1 MTTDPLVQEL
11 VAELETI
18 PIIDV
23 HTHLVGSRL
32 GARGLHDILLY
43 HMAVSDLY
51 TAGCPTGRRLT
62 EYPGWPSREEAHQ
75 RLREALPFLKFVQN
89 TSTSWGIRTLL
100 ADLYHWREPVTED
113 NWQKL
118 DDLIRERADDQTWHH
133 QILRRLNIR
142 RVGTE
147 WARRE
152 QGQGDSVLQY
162 ALEWGFFTRCQW
174 GEYDTA
180 LYELEKCWGKN
191 PGSPSPIG
199 AGGRPATERTIKTLA
214 DVHAAIDHYVAQFP
228 PQVLATAT
236 HLSTDLDLEVVD
248 EGQMETALKNRA
260 QAGHRERDIYAS
272 YINERYLRALEKARP
287 EVVFQFSF
295 GAEPLPHET
304 GSRLD
309 QRSIRQLG
317 ELITR
322 HPGLRFQCL
331 LSSQHAHQ
339 SLCTLARELPNLSLA
354 GYWWHN
360 FFPSIIRK
368 TMAERLEMLPLNKQ
382 VGFFSD
388 AYCVD
393 WVYGK
398 TMIVRRCLAQV
409 LAEQL
414 RQGWYTRQAALDI
427 ARAILYETPQQLLGF
442 KPAPVLST

>member
-1 MTTDPLVQEL
+1 MTADPLVQDL
-11 VAELETI
+11 VAELATV

-23 HTHLVGSRL
+23 HTHLVGPKL

-51 TAGCPTGRRLT
+51 AAGCPSGRRLT

-75 RLREALPFLKFVQN
+75 RLREALPYLRYVQN
-89 TSTSWGIRTLL
+89 TSTSWGTRTIL
-100 ADLYHWREPVTED
+100 ADLYDWREPVTES
-113 NWQKL
+113 NWETL
-118 DDLIRERADDQTWHH
+118 DSLICERADDVAWHH
-133 QILRRLNIR
+133 QILRRLNVR
-142 RVGTE
+142 RVGAE

-152 QGQGDSVLQY
+152 GGEGDSVLQY

-180 LYELEKCWGKN
+180 LYELEKCWGNK

-199 AGGRPATERTIKTLA
+199 AGKRPTPERQIKSLA

-236 HLSTDLDLEVVD
+236 HLSIDLDLTPVD
-248 EGQMETALKNRA
+248 EAQMEAALKNRA
-260 QAGHRERDIYAS
+260 QAGPRERDVYAT
-272 YINERYLRALEKARP
+272 YINEHYLSALAKRRP
-287 EVVFQFSF
+287 DVIFQFSF

-317 ELITR
+317 ELVSR
-322 HPGLRFQCL
+322 HPGLRFQSL
-331 LSSQHAHQ
+331 LSSQHGHQ
-339 SLCTLARELPNLSLA
+339 SLCTLARQLPNLSLA

-368 TMAERLEMLPLNKQ
+368 TMAERLEMLPLNQ
-382 VGFFSD
+382 HVGFFSD
-388 AYCVD
+388 AYCVE

-398 TMIVRRCLAQV
+398 TAIVRRCLAQV
-409 LAEQL
+409 LAEQI
-414 RQGWYTRQAALDI
+414 RQGWYTRQQALDI
-427 ARAILYETPQQLLGF
+427 ARAVLFETPQQLLGF
-442 KPAPVLST
+442 SPSPLLSA